1 VGQIPTA
8 SIPKTFHPQA
18 KVVAY
23 QQSTSETFGELT
35 GFYLAALMRA
45 DWLAESSTN
54 EIRVGRVVCL
64 AEKTG

>member
-1 VGQIPTA
+1 
-8 SIPKTFHPQA
+8 
-18 KVVAY
+18 VVAY